1 MCYGGDVN
9 VRLFI
14 MLFSVLYID
23 DVFEARKN
31 GGVTAHPRQK
41 GETSEKMQCL
51 SLQTMFS
58 KFTVVCLTICLL
70 QCCRQGWEIIKF

>member
-1 MCYGGDVN
+1 MLDYLECY
-9 VRLFI
+9 L
-14 MLFSVLYID
+14 VLYMD

-31 GGVTAHPRQK
+31 GVITAHPRK
-41 GETSEKMQCL
+41 KETSEKMQRL